1 MALTTSTKTL
11 FGPLSSLPDKKI
23 TGEGFVNTPSIVQA
37 GAGNML
43 MGVTSAVISAGVT
56 TSISIKAIGEA
67 IFDTGDKVVLIDA
80 ETGEKQELEINA
92 TQGATD
98 TSLTIVSYDFSRY
111 VSIASYISHSE
122 KDMIVQYQRKR
133 RGTIGGMPVAASAFG
148 PIELKTGEFYIIGV
162 NTTYI
167 KILPRDFMINED
179 GSYEALEFKDSANS
193 GLQVGDASQ
202 EMIATVDIPYKTKA
216 TAVAVWGS
224 NTTKTVEVYEGGVD
238 VNGIGSS
245 IGSGTTNGSAISIT
259 NTTASDT
266 NYLIILVKVTATS
279 NRIYGGKVT
288 LTTIL

>member
-122 KDMIVQYQRKR
+122 KDMIVQYQRKS
-133 RGTIGGMPVAASAFG
+133 RGTIGGMPVTASAFG

>member
-122 KDMIVQYQRKR
+122 KDMIVQYQRKS

-202 EMIATVDIPYKTKA
+202 EMIATV
-216 TAVAVWGS
+216 
-224 NTTKTVEVYEGGVD
+224 EVYEGGVD

>member
-122 KDMIVQYQRKR
+122 KDMIVQYQRKS